1 MGGVQRSVQELA
13 ASLSA
18 RPPEFRRAAAPDAPP
33 VIDLSAPG
41 CGERVAEAAR
51 EWGLFQ
57 VVNHGVPSSV
67 IAELQRVG
75 RAFFALPREDKE
87 RYTMDRA
94 SGRIEGYGTTLQRE
108 AWHDFFFHVVAPP
121 ARVDHGVWPRSLDGY
136 REANEAYSRH
146 AQRLARDLFE
156 HLSLG
161 LGLDE
166 GAMAEA
172 FGGGDM
178 VFLQK
183 INFYPPCPQPE
194 LTLGVLPHT
203 DMSTLTLLV
212 PNEVPGLQVFRE
224 GHWYDVKYVPDALIV
239 HIGDQIEA
247 SILSNGAYK
256 AVLHRTTVSKEKTR
270 MSWPVFVEPPGEL
283 VVGPHPRLVTDES
296 PAKYKAKKYKE
307 YQHGKINVIPL

>member
-1 MGGVQRSVQELA
+1 MGGAQRSVQELA

-18 RPPEFRRAAAPDAPP
+18 RPPEFRCSAVTPDAPP

-41 CGERVAEAAR
+41 CGERVTEAAR

-75 RAFFALPREDKE
+75 RGFFSLPKE
-87 RYTMDRA
+87 
-94 SGRIEGYGTTLQRE
+94 RE

-121 ARVDHGVWPRSLDGY
+121 ARVDHGVWPRCPDGY

-146 AQRLARDLFE
+146 VQQLARELFE

-166 GAMAEA
+166 GAMADA

-212 PNEVPGLQVFRE
+212 PNEVPGLQVFRD

-239 HIGDQIEA
+239 HIGDQIE
-247 SILSNGAYK
+247 ILSNGAYK